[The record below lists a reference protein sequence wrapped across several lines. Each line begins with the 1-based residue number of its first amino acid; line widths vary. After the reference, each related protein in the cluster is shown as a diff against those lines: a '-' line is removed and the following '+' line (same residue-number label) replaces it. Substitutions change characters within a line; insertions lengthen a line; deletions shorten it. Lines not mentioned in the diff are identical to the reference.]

1 MTQPTILLDLNY
13 TLISNSIEK
22 RNPFIKQIE
31 VEKYRADLIDSIR
44 SHSVILITARPIKYQ
59 DVTLQNI
66 SSQTG
71 WSPGEAFFN
80 DNGYW
85 PPAFKKSILD
95 RFLLKRKL
103 IMFGIES
110 NPRTRSM
117 YLNQGIKSC
126 CYSDFI
132 KEPKKWLSA
141 L

>member
-1 MTQPTILLDLNY
+1 MPQPTILLDLNY
-13 TLISNSIEK
+13 TLIFNSTEK
-22 RNPFIKQIE
+22 RSPFIKQIE
-31 VEKYRADLIDSIR
+31 IERYRTDLIDSIR
-44 SHSVILITARPIKYQ
+44 SHPVILITARPIKYQ

-66 SSQTG
+66 SNQTG
-71 WSPGEAFFN
+71 WSPAEAFFN

-95 RFLLKRKL
+95 RFLLKRNL
-103 IMFGIES
+103 IMVGIES
-110 NPRTRSM
+110 NPKTRAM

-132 KEPKKWLSA
+132 KEPEKWLTI